1 MTERRTDC
9 DVLIVGSGP
18 VGATFARVI
27 ADQVPGA
34 KILMVDAGPALTDP
48 PGIHTKNI
56 SDPNDQARAQIRSQG
71 PTQFQYDQPSIQ
83 ERASAATAS
92 GPNRIS
98 LLGRPGT
105 HLLTPEPP
113 EHDGM
118 PAAAMSTNVGGMGV
132 HWTCA
137 VPRPGNTERIPF
149 IASHEWDRVV
159 SRAEALL
166 QATQHAFPSS
176 STGAMIERILGE
188 TFNANLPKDRWVQ
201 PMPLACQVLPD
212 GTRSWSGPRAI
223 LGSLEQTHSGF
234 ELRSETICKRLL
246 HHKNQVTGAE
256 LEHLPSNTH
265 QTVTAQVVVVAADAL
280 RTPQLLWASGIRP
293 AALGHYLNDQP
304 QVIGATK
311 LEAPPVTRAPG
322 DPVVGVT
329 WVPFHDPS
337 HPFHGQVMQMDLS
350 PIQLEAGSSSQ
361 QIVGFG
367 WFCRKDLRF
376 EDRLGFSDTLTDHF
390 GMPSITIHYG
400 LSPTDEQTIAQ
411 AKLEVQRGIDALG
424 PSLGPVLRMPAG
436 SSLHYQGTT
445 RMGEHDDGQS
455 VCDSYSSVWGWKNLF
470 VGGNGVIPTSTACNP
485 TLTSVALAVR
495 ACEQIVEMLNAR

>member
-1 MTERRTDC
+1 MIQRHTVV

-18 VGATFARVI
+18 VGATFARII
-27 ADQVPGA
+27 ADQVPTA
-34 KILMVDAGPALTDP
+34 RILMLDAGPALTDP
-48 PGIHTKNI
+48 SGIHSKNI
-56 SDPNDQARAQIRSQG
+56 TDPIEQARAQIRSQG

-83 ERASAATAS
+83 ERASAANAS

-105 HLLTPEPP
+105 HLLSPEMP
-113 EHDGM
+113 EFNGM
-118 PAAAMSTNVGGMGV
+118 PAAAMSTNVGGMGA

-137 VPRPGNTERIPF
+137 VPRPGNSERILF

-159 SRAEALL
+159 SKAEALL
-166 QATQHAFPSS
+166 KATPHAFPSS
-176 STGAMIERILGE
+176 STGTMIERVLGE
-188 TFNANLPKDRWVQ
+188 IFNTNLPEDRRVQ
-201 PMPLACQVLPD
+201 AMPLACQVMPD
-212 GTRSWSGPRAI
+212 GTRSWSGPRVI

-234 ELRSETICKRLL
+234 ELRSETICRRLL
-246 HHKNQVTGAE
+246 HHKNQVSGAE
-256 LEHLPSNTH
+256 LEHLPSGTH
-265 QTVTAQVVVVAADAL
+265 QTVTARVVVVAADAL

-311 LEAPPVTRAPG
+311 LEASPVTRAPG
-322 DPVVGVT
+322 DPVVEV
-329 WVPFHDPS
+329 
-337 HPFHGQVMQMDLS
+337 
-350 PIQLEAGSSSQ
+350 GSSSQ

-376 EDRLGFSDTLTDHF
+376 EDRLEFSEHIDHF

-400 LSPTDEQTIAQ
+400 LSPTDEQSIAQ
-411 AKLEVQRGIDALG
+411 AKLEVQRGINALG
-424 PSLGPVLRMPAG
+424 PSLGEILTMPAG

-445 RMGEHDDGQS
+445 RMGEHDDGLS
-455 VCDSYSSVWGWKNLF
+455 VCNSHSSVWGWQNLF

-495 ACEQIVEMLNAR
+495 ACDKIIEALS

>member
-1 MTERRTDC
+1 MTKPHTDV

-27 ADQVPGA
+27 ADQVPGV
-34 KILMVDAGPALTDP
+34 KILMVDAGPELTDP
-48 PGIHTKNI
+48 SGIHSKNI
-56 SDPNDQARAQIRSQG
+56 TDPIEQARAQIRSQG

-83 ERASAATAS
+83 ERAGAATAS

-105 HLLTPEPP
+105 HLPSPEMP
-113 EHDGM
+113 EFNGM

-149 IASHEWDRVV
+149 IASHEWDRVI

-176 STGAMIERILGE
+176 STGTMIERVLGE
-188 TFNANLPKDRWVQ
+188 TFNANLPEDRRVQ
-201 PMPLACQVLPD
+201 AMPLACQVLPD
-212 GTRSWSGPRAI
+212 GTRSWTGPRVI
-223 LGSLEQTHSGF
+223 LGSLEQTHPGF
-234 ELRSETICKRLL
+234 ELRSGTICRCLL
-246 HHKNQVTGAE
+246 HHKNQVSGAE
-256 LEHLPSNTH
+256 LEHLPSSTR
-265 QTVTAQVVVVAADAL
+265 QTVQARVVVVAADAL

-311 LEAPPVTRAPG
+311 LEASPVTRAPG

-337 HPFHGQVMQMDLS
+337 HSFHGQVMQMDLS

-376 EDRLGFSDTLTDHF
+376 EDRLEFSERTEHF

-400 LSPTDEQTIAQ
+400 LSPTDEHSIAQ

-424 PSLGPVLRMPAG
+424 PSLGPVLTMPAG

-445 RMGEHDDGQS
+445 RMGEHDDGSS
-455 VCDSYSSVWGWKNLF
+455 VCDSHSSVWGWQNVF
-470 VGGNGVIPTSTACNP
+470 VGGNSVIPTAIACNP

-495 ACEQIVEMLNAR
+495 ACEKIIEALS